1 MIVSPFRF
9 GSSNYRYPLDF
20 KDFTIG
26 DKVRYIEREWDVT
39 DVTNKSITI
48 KAIKWDNRIYTLKKT
63 IGIYPIS
70 IQKFGGGDRK
80 Y

>member
-26 DKVRYIEREWDVT
+26 DKVRYIERMGR
-39 DVTNKSITI
+39 N
-48 KAIKWDNRIYTLKKT
+48 
-63 IGIYPIS
+63 
-70 IQKFGGGDRK
+70 
-80 Y
+80 